1 MTVYLFDL
9 LVGYEPNGVDRSQA
23 NRARIFKK
31 TNLDVRYIFSVLPP
45 REDFLYFQH
54 IGIPLDKMMIAPF
67 YLAGEKGVQSTI
79 TIEEMISR
87 LHLENSTIVQR
98 DQHQIVYQLSED
110 HRLFLKCE
118 DGIVYQVDHFYQDTL
133 YQRDHYTSHLI
144 CREWFDQGT
153 YQWSKRCFY
162 NSESEVVYEGFQSL
176 GKTRY
181 RFGSEW
187 LEGEYDL
194 MQYFIK
200 SLSLSSAD
208 VVLMDRVSRFSFS
221 QAILEYGNNA
231 KIGVFLHSLHQ
242 YKTGAMNNEYHYLFQ
257 HATSFD
263 FMLVSTEA
271 QKTDLE
277 NYLREMG
284 LPSCPICVIPAAS
297 IESLESNVET
307 MVPYSAMLA
316 ARLNYRKQVDIAIKV
331 GAKVKEKIPG
341 FTLDIYG
348 QGEDYHKLN
357 QLISEL
363 NAEEYIRLRG
373 YQNLKEEYK
382 KHQLY
387 LSTSSWETLGLTL
400 LEGVASGMGLVGL
413 DVPYGAP
420 TFIQNGKN
428 GYLVP
433 YSEGQDKE
441 ESVERMTKAVLE
453 FFDLNQNEVSQ
464 HSYRIATSYL
474 DEVIAEKWR
483 VLIED

>member
-31 TNLDVRYIFSVLPP
+31 TNLDVRYIFSVIPP

-67 YLAGEKGVQSTI
+67 YLAGAKGVKSTI
-79 TIEEMISR
+79 TSEEMISR
-87 LHLENSTIVQR
+87 LHLENSPIVER
-98 DQHQIVYQLSED
+98 DQHQIVCQISED

-133 YQRDHYTSHLI
+133 YQRDHYTSYLI
-144 CREWFDQGT
+144 CREWFDKGT

-221 QAILEYGNNA
+221 QAILEYGNRA

-257 HATSFD
+257 NATSFD
-263 FMLVSTEA
+263 FMIVSTEA

-284 LPSCPICVIPAAS
+284 LPSCLICVIPAAS
-297 IESLESNVET
+297 IESIESNVET

-331 GAKVKEKIPG
+331 GAKVKEKIPE
-341 FTLDIYG
+341 FT
-348 QGEDYHKLN
+348 
-357 QLISEL
+357 
-363 NAEEYIRLRG
+363 EEYIRLRG

-464 HSYRIATSYL
+464 HSYQIATSYL
-474 DEVIAEKWR
+474 DEVIAEKW
-483 VLIED
+483 LSLLQ

>member
-31 TNLDVRYIFSVLPP
+31 TNLDVRYIFSVIPP

-67 YLAGEKGVQSTI
+67 YLAGEKGVKSTI
-79 TIEEMISR
+79 TSEEMISR
-87 LHLENSTIVQR
+87 LHLENSPIVER
-98 DQHQIVYQLSED
+98 YQHQIVYQISED
-110 HRLFLKCE
+110 HKLFLKCE

-194 MQYFIK
+194 MQYFIQ
-200 SLSLSSAD
+200 SLSLSSTD

-221 QAILEYGNNA
+221 QAILEYANHA

-257 HATSFD
+257 RAIFFD

-297 IESLESNVET
+297 IESIESNVET

-331 GAKVKEKIPG
+331 GAKVKEKIPE

-357 QLISEL
+357 PI
-363 NAEEYIRLRG
+363 YCI
-373 YQNLKEEYK
+373 
-382 KHQLY
+382 
-387 LSTSSWETLGLTL
+387 
-400 LEGVASGMGLVGL
+400 
-413 DVPYGAP
+413 
-420 TFIQNGKN
+420 
-428 GYLVP
+428 
-433 YSEGQDKE
+433 
-441 ESVERMTKAVLE
+441 
-453 FFDLNQNEVSQ
+453 
-464 HSYRIATSYL
+464 
-474 DEVIAEKWR
+474 
-483 VLIED
+483 

>member
-31 TNLDVRYIFSVLPP
+31 TNLDVRYIFSVIPP

-67 YLAGEKGVQSTI
+67 YLAGAKGVRSTI
-79 TIEEMISR
+79 TSEEMISR
-87 LHLENSTIVQR
+87 LHLENSPIVER
-98 DQHQIVYQLSED
+98 DQHQIVCQISED

-133 YQRDHYTSHLI
+133 YQRDHYTSYLI
-144 CREWFDQGT
+144 CREWFDKGT

-221 QAILEYGNNA
+221 QAILEYGNRA

-257 HATSFD
+257 NATSFD
-263 FMLVSTEA
+263 FMIVSTEA

-284 LPSCPICVIPAAS
+284 LPSCLICVIPAAS
-297 IESLESNVET
+297 IESIESNV
-307 MVPYSAMLA
+307 
-316 ARLNYRKQVDIAIKV
+316 
-331 GAKVKEKIPG
+331 
-341 FTLDIYG
+341 
-348 QGEDYHKLN
+348 
-357 QLISEL
+357 
-363 NAEEYIRLRG
+363 
-373 YQNLKEEYK
+373 
-382 KHQLY
+382 
-387 LSTSSWETLGLTL
+387 
-400 LEGVASGMGLVGL
+400 
-413 DVPYGAP
+413 
-420 TFIQNGKN
+420 
-428 GYLVP
+428 
-433 YSEGQDKE
+433 
-441 ESVERMTKAVLE
+441 
-453 FFDLNQNEVSQ
+453 
-464 HSYRIATSYL
+464 
-474 DEVIAEKWR
+474 
-483 VLIED
+483 